1 MTIISRLFISFSI
14 LLVVGAASVSAQ
26 IDFRR
31 PSDMKGRVVVQPK
44 QPANEPT
51 QPPVRQPSNSEE
63 KNYAYASSI
72 RVGETEIGETSAT
85 LHFKARS
92 GDKPV
97 VEIGLEAPRR
107 NSDGTLEFANRLNKV
122 DAVIVPEKNSLTQT
136 NFKADLVALE
146 RTTRYYYIITARG
159 SGGTATLQTQ
169 GRFATADL
177 SVSVTVVYT
186 EIKVIND
193 SDDGGNGELFFR
205 FYADYPRN
213 ASKAYGN
220 YEKPLSW
227 SDGEA
232 RRINEVIEVYD
243 APDTLALAVN
253 GYDDDSVLGGG
264 SGMEVSELDPLYS
277 PINRTDLE
285 ANVAKQTFNLRD
297 FPGKYHRQDFE
308 ISSMSHGAGQGDL
321 SFIVKGYFE
330 IKRESAR

>member
-1 MTIISRLFISFSI
+1 MAIISRSFISFGI
-14 LLVVGAASVSAQ
+14 LLVVGTATVSAQ

-31 PSDMKGRVVVQPK
+31 PSDMKDRVVVQPK
-44 QPANEPT
+44 QPANEPA
-51 QPPVRQPSNSEE
+51 QPPVRQASNSEE

-177 SVSVTVVYT
+177 RVSVTVVYT
-186 EIKVIND
+186 EIKVTND

-205 FYADYPRN
+205 FFAEGGEPT
-213 ASKAYGN
+213 SYGSF
-220 YEKPLSW
+220 ETQLSW
-227 SDGEA
+227 GDGDTRGIREL
-232 RRINEVIEVYD
+232 IEVPS
-243 APDTLALAVN
+243 ASDTLALAVN
-253 GYDDDSVLGGG
+253 GYDDDSILGGG
-264 SGMEVSELDPLYS
+264 SGLEISDFYPLNG
-277 PINRTDLE
+277 PFNRTDVE

-297 FPGKYHRQDFE
+297 FPGNYHRQDFE
-308 ISSMSHGAGQGDL
+308 LHSMSHGAGQGDL

-330 IKRESAR
+330 IRRERAR